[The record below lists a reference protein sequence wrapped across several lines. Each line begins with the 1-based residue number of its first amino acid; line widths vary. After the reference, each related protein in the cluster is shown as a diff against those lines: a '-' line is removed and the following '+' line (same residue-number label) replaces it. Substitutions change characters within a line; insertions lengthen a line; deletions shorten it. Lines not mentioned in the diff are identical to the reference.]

1 MKRGIWYAAGA
12 YVVWG
17 VLPIYWKLLQA
28 VPALEILAHR
38 IVWACLFTLL
48 LVLGRRQLR
57 ALGAALRRPKIL
69 VAFAASGLL
78 LTFNWYIY
86 IWAVNDGHIV
96 ETSLGYFINPLIN
109 VLLGVLFLGERLRIG
124 QVVAIGMALLGVIV
138 LAVHYGSPPW
148 IALALAGTFGLYGLL
163 RKTASLDSLVGL
175 SVETLIVLPLALGYL
190 FWLGPANQFGQV
202 SLTTELL
209 MIGTGIITAIPLLL
223 FAAGARQITMTSLGL
238 LQYIAPT
245 LQFSI
250 GVLIYGEPLTTERL
264 AGFVLIWIALAIY
277 SLESLWR
284 TSGRG
289 AAGRA
294 RPA

>member
-17 VLPIYWKLLQA
+17 LLPIYWKALQA
-28 VPALEILAHR
+28 IPALEILAHR
-38 IVWACLFTLL
+38 IIWACLFTLL
-48 LVLGRRQLR
+48 LLLLRRQWA
-57 ALGAALRRPKIL
+57 ALSVALRRPKIL
-69 VAFAASGLL
+69 AAFAASGLL
-78 LTFNWYIY
+78 LTANWYIY

-124 QVVAIGMALLGVIV
+124 QIIAIGTALLGVLV
-138 LAVHYGSPPW
+138 LAFHYGSPPW

-175 SVETLIVLPLALGYL
+175 SLETLLIVPLALGYL
-190 FWLGPANQFGQV
+190 FWLGPANAFGQV

-209 MIGTGIITAIPLLL
+209 MIGTGVITAIPLLL

-245 LQFSI
+245 MQFTI
-250 GVLIYGEPLTTERL
+250 GVLLYGESLTPERL
-264 AGFVLIWIALAIY
+264 AGFVLIWVALAIY
-277 SLESLWR
+277 SLESFWR
-284 TSGRG
+284 TRQARRLQR
-289 AAGRA
+289 AAV
-294 RPA
+294 